1 MGRIAGWGVG
11 APGGPS
17 LKRRGQRIRLAA
29 AILAALVL
37 TCASVGSASAAAGGS
52 VTLTFWE
59 YYAPGGQQQW
69 IQGQVKAFE
78 NANPNIKVNLVQ
90 STGPNFDQK
99 LLGSVS
105 TGQTPD
111 LFINNIVV
119 DYPTLQHAG
128 VMLNLTKY
136 WNSYAGRSQFPSGAV
151 WKTKGQVYNLLTYTN
166 LIGLFY
172 NETILDQYGITT
184 PPSTL
189 DELQQDLAKV
199 AAGGKYG
206 GLDMSGSADV
216 QGAWQFAPM
225 LLGQGVNYCNW
236 GKSQKKV
243 DSAFNLL
250 ADWSKKGYIPEAAST
265 WSQTAAWQEF
275 TTGKYAFA
283 INGNW
288 NLGNVSNANFKFGTT
303 EFPAPAG
310 GVSQVYPGGE
320 GFAIG
325 AKSKHPAQAWK
336 FLEQAIL
343 SKQSELNVLADAGSI
358 PMRADAATTPAVK
371 NREYLAPFVKA
382 AHNAAAWPNN
392 PNTANMQAALGK
404 AASAV
409 ISGQMTGPQA
419 AQSSTQDI
427 DSARQQGGGG
437 C

>member
-1 MGRIAGWGVG
+1 MRHRRERIQA
-11 APGGPS
+11 
-17 LKRRGQRIRLAA
+17 AA
-29 AILAALVL
+29 AILAALL
-37 TCASVGSASAAAGGS
+37 LACACGSGSAGGS
-52 VTLTFWE
+52 SGPITLTFWE

-69 IQGQVKAFE
+69 IKGQVASFE
-78 NANPNIKVNLVQ
+78 KANPDIKVDLVQ
-90 STGPNFDQK
+90 SDGTTFDQK

-136 WNSYAGRSQFPSGAV
+136 WDSYPDRSEFPSGAV
-151 WKTKGQVYNLLTYTN
+151 WKTKGQVYNLMTYTN

-172 NETILDQYGITT
+172 NKTILDQYGITT

-189 DELQQDLAKV
+189 TELGQDLAKV
-199 AAGGKYG
+199 KAGGKYG
-206 GLDMSGSADV
+206 GLDLSGSADV

-225 LLGQGVNYCNW
+225 LLGQGVNYCNLS
-236 GKSQKKV
+236 KSPKKV
-243 DSAFNLL
+243 DSAFDLL

-265 WSQTAAWQEF
+265 WDQTTAWQQF

-288 NLGNVSNANFKFGTT
+288 NLGATSGANFQFGTT
-303 EFPAPAG
+303 VFPAPAG
-310 GVSQVYPGGE
+310 GISQVFPGGE

-325 AKSKHPAQAWK
+325 AKSKHPAAAWK

-343 SKQSELNVLADAGSI
+343 SKQAELNVLADAGSI
-358 PMRADAATTPAVK
+358 PMRADAAKTPAVK
-371 NREYLAPFVKA
+371 NRQYVAPFVKA
-382 AHNAAAWPNN
+382 AANAAPWPNN
-392 PNTANMQAALGK
+392 PNTANMQADLGK

-409 ISGQMTGPQA
+409 ISGQMTGTQA
-419 AQSSTQDI
+419 AQTATQTI